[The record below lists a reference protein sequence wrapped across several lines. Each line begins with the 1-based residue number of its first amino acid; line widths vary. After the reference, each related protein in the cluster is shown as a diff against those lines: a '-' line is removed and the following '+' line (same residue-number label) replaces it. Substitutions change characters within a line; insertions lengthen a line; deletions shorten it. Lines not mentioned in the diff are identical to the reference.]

1 MPFQFNSKC
10 FTCIMTLTIT
20 YLEIWKQQAVILQY
34 YKCLHLQKLLV
45 VWHITSNTSKG
56 IKHEHWK
63 KSTYSLLNAEICLLQ
78 KCYCHCPTFFRGSFD
93 KKKKNAQSNS
103 TETDLQDW
111 LRYKTVM
118 AVSTISTKFIV
129 PYTMLQEHFITD
141 SKIYLITTQCW
152 FLPVFFACVIK
163 MIFKHIIKWNKKI
176 YNGKL

>member
-1 MPFQFNSKC
+1 
-10 FTCIMTLTIT
+10 MTLTIT
-20 YLEIWKQQAVILQY
+20 HLEIWKQQAVIWQY

-56 IKHEHWK
+56 IKHGHWK
-63 KSTYSLLNAEICLLQ
+63 KKHIFTS
-78 KCYCHCPTFFRGSFD
+78 KCRNLFTPKMVLPLPHLFPRIFWQ
-93 KKKKNAQSNS
+93 KKKNAQSNS